1 MSTRSATSSTFRDS
15 VLNAWRAVPAPLRE
29 NRQIVFFEATISL
42 LIAWQVVYTLWP
54 DFAGA
59 FTSPI
64 RVGIA
69 TWELLVSMTWV
80 PHLAATLRHV
90 FYGFGVTVVLGTIFG
105 IILGWWDFWE
115 RAFQDYLTLFL
126 AMPSLFAAIFAAMW
140 FGIGDTTPMVASV
153 VIAFPFLAE
162 NVYEGTKDIDN
173 DLISMTR
180 SFNMSKRRT
189 IKRVIIPSILP
200 SWFAGIRY
208 ALALAWKISNL
219 SEFIA
224 AREGIGFMIRF
235 EMRMLDLTETLAW
248 VVFFVGFLLFM
259 EYAVFE
265 QIEKRLFDW
274 RQEVSIGWA

>member
-1 MSTRSATSSTFRDS
+1 MFVESM
-15 VLNAWRAVPAPLRE
+15 
-29 NRQIVFFEATISL
+29 IVFV
-42 LIAWQVVYTLWP
+42 IAWHLVYTLWP
-54 DFAGA
+54 DFGGV
-59 FTSPI
+59 FTSPGL
-64 RVGIA
+64 VAAA
-69 TWELLVSMTWV
+69 TWELFVSGMWV
-80 PHLAATLRHV
+80 QHLGATLRHV
-90 FYGFGVTVVLGTIFG
+90 AYGFTATVVLGTVFG
-105 IILGWWDFWE
+105 IVLGWWDFWE

-140 FGIGDTTPMVASV
+140 FGIGDTAPMVASV

-180 SFNMSKRRT
+180 SFNMSRWRT

-200 SWFAGIRY
+200 AWFAGIRY

-219 SEFIA
+219 AEFIA

-248 VVFFVGFLLFM
+248 IVFFVGFLLFM
-259 EYAVFE
+259 EYAVFA
-265 QIEKRLFDW
+265 QIEKRLFAW
-274 RQEVSIGWA
+274 REEVSIGWA